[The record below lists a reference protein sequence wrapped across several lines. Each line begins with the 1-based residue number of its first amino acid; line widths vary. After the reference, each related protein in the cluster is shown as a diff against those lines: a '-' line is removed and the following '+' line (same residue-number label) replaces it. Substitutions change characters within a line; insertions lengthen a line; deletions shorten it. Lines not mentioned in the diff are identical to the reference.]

1 MYLHRKLA
9 SNEMASK
16 DHDGFKASPTR
27 QPWGPHE
34 ATPLPTP
41 YAPSARW
48 PPIASSIQPYLYRR
62 PPTPDTHI
70 YIYPLRTLA
79 RHDEQI
85 GGANCGYLIRERERE
100 VDVTEAMQLPSKTTT
115 FSTNSKQQ
123 LSHFLL
129 GKMVRA
135 NIELGRQLATQ
146 RICCENWGAALSFS
160 FRGRSH

>member
-1 MYLHRKLA
+1 MYPHRKLA

-48 PPIASSIQPYLYRR
+48 PPTASSIQPYLYRR

-70 YIYPLRTLA
+70 YIYPLRTLV

-85 GGANCGYLIRERERE
+85 GGANCGCLIRERERSRCDRSDA
-100 VDVTEAMQLPSKTTT
+100 VAFQNNNFLDQLKTTT
-115 FSTNSKQQ
+115 FLFSVRKDGQSKY
-123 LSHFLL
+123 
-129 GKMVRA
+129 RA
-135 NIELGRQLATQ
+135 WKTTSNAAYMLWELGSRL
-146 RICCENWGAALSFS
+146 ILF
-160 FRGRSH
+160 F